1 MSDEEKKIIVDQIK
15 KQFPTAGEQR
25 IESLLNL
32 ILLEIK
38 SYNTCD
44 NVIDWQE
51 LSDLISEVL
60 YQAMKNESEKAIT
73 AVKRGDT
80 SISYANTSQA
90 VRQLLDGYAAMI
102 NRLIGCD
109 NGVSFF

>member
-1 MSDEEKKIIVDQIK
+1 MTDEEKKKIIDQIK
-15 KQFPTAGEQR
+15 KQFPAAEEQR

-32 ILLEIK
+32 ILLEIE
-38 SYNTCD
+38 SYNTCGKK
-44 NVIDWQE
+44 IDWKK
-51 LSDLISEVL
+51 LSDLVSEVL
-60 YQAMKNESEKAIT
+60 YQAMKNESEKTIT

-90 VRQLLDGYAAMI
+90 VRQLLDGYAAMVK
-102 NRLIGCD
+102 RLIGCD